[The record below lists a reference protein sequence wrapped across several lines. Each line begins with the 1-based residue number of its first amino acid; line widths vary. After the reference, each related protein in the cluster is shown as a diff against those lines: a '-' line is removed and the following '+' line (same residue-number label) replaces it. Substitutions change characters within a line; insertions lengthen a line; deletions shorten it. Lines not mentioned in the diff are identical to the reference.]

1 VKELNLAPGDS
12 VKVTVQNPKTTG
24 QLTLGTVLPSINT
37 SVLVVFYEPLSV
49 QSRGAVAGMEWEARA
64 GMGCE
69 LLKKLSA
76 STFPDVY
83 NILDLPVEKIESAYA
98 CEKQGVKLFVR
109 LNVLQ
114 PDLPADGE

>member
-1 VKELNLAPGDS
+1 MNLAPGDS

-24 QLTLGTVLPSINT
+24 QLILGTVLPSIKT
-37 SVLVVFYEPLSV
+37 SVLVVFHESLTV
-49 QSRGAVAGMEWEARA
+49 QTRGTVGGMEWETKACN
-64 GMGCE
+64 GEE

-83 NILDLPVEKIESAYA
+83 SILDLPVEKIESAYA